1 MKTMIDD
8 ARRAGAVVLA
18 AGVLAG
24 CSAPAPEASE
34 ASATADVGSDP
45 EAAFREVE
53 DRLLAARTVRLDFEI
68 TAEGAVV
75 VALEGR
81 LEMDAGDDVLLTA
94 AGTFAGQP
102 VDVRLETDGETY
114 AFGNPPEGAGAPV
127 PPELSRAI
135 LVGMTRMGLLHNL
148 ARLTA
153 DAPPDHAEGGVASW
167 VVVDEFAT
175 ESEEPPTVGFA
186 ITVAGQPSGSAT
198 LALDADGRPLVRRQ
212 TVGFPQGEMRVVE
225 RYSNVVIEE

>member
-1 MKTMIDD
+1 MKTTIDD
-8 ARRAGAVVLA
+8 ARRAGAVLLA
-18 AGVLAG
+18 AGVLTG
-24 CSAPAPEASE
+24 CSAPAPEGSE
-34 ASATADVGSDP
+34 ASSADVGSDP
-45 EAAFREVE
+45 AAAFLAVE

-102 VDVRLETDGETY
+102 VDVRLETDGEAY

-127 PPELSRAI
+127 PPELPRAI

-153 DAPPDHAEGGVASW
+153 GV
-167 VVVDEFAT
+167 
-175 ESEEPPTVGFA
+175 
-186 ITVAGQPSGSAT
+186 
-198 LALDADGRPLVRRQ
+198 
-212 TVGFPQGEMRVVE
+212 
-225 RYSNVVIEE
+225 